1 MSPGPELRVV
11 VLAAG
16 KGSRL
21 GTLGEET
28 PKWLLDVGGR
38 TIAQRQLDAVERAEL
53 DLGGRIAGLTVVTG
67 HAAGA
72 IEDCLAAHHRAGAEA
87 LHNPHYAEINNWYS
101 VLLALREVPG
111 RGDQRVVIVNADLC
125 ADPDWMARFVIQSA
139 TTDRE
144 ALIAVD
150 LAREL
155 TDESMKVSIGG
166 GEPAALAEIGK
177 VGVEQAAGEYVGMLM
192 ARGGALDEFRAALEG
207 FVGRPEHV
215 NEWYERAVGLTAAA
229 GTPWTIWETPDSR
242 WVEIDDDA
250 DLELAAAMSGAVA

>member
-1 MSPGPELRVV
+1 MSPEPQLRVV

-21 GTLGEET
+21 GALGEET

-38 TIAQRQLDAVERAEL
+38 TIAERQLAAVERAEL
-53 DLGGRIAGLTVVTG
+53 DLGAPLAGLTIVTG

-72 IEDCLAAHHRAGAEA
+72 IEDCLAAHHRAGAEP

-111 RGDQRVVIVNADLC
+111 HGDQRVVIVNGDLC
-125 ADPDWMARFVIQSA
+125 ADPDWMAQFVVQCA

-155 TDESMKVSIGG
+155 TDESMKVSVGG
-166 GEPAALAEIGK
+166 REPATLAQIGK
-177 VGVEQAAGEYVGMLM
+177 AGVERAAGEYVGMLM
-192 ARGGALDEFRAALEG
+192 ARGGALAAFRAALER
-207 FVGRPEHV
+207 FVGLPEHE
-215 NEWYERAVGLTAAA
+215 NEWYERAVGLTASA

-250 DLELAAAMSGAVA
+250 DLELAAAMSGAAA